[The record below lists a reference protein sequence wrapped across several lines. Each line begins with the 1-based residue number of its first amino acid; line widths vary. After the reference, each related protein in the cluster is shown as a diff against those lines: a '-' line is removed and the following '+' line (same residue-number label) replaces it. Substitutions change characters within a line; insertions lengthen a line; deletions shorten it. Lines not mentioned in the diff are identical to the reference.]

1 MAGSWAMAAGLKR
14 NSGCSTTSAPTAGEQ
29 SFANWAKSAKL
40 PPMRSMI
47 YVPSFIRGLSIIFLL
62 GLIANIGVPG
72 KQADSQ
78 WAPKTDQLPKLTKEE
93 TIDRYKIKIPGN
105 FTVHTRTG
113 DQKIISG
120 NIWVGEKRADG
131 VRPYLMLTIASPPKE
146 ELDKL
151 TLQQS
156 LSTFLAVLEKKQ
168 KNWKQ
173 NKVEEGVIGGIKFI
187 RSYWEGTEPKSG
199 RPLHGFN
206 YVAID
211 GERVINLSS
220 QDTDPFYK
228 ESLLLTESAVLTFKK
243 F

>member
-1 MAGSWAMAAGLKR
+1 M
-14 NSGCSTTSAPTAGEQ
+14 
-29 SFANWAKSAKL
+29 KL
-40 PPMRSMI
+40 I
-47 YVPSFIRGLSIIFLL
+47 YSPSFIRGLSIIFLL
-62 GLIANIGVPG
+62 GLIANIGVSG

-113 DQKIISG
+113 DPKIISG

>member
-1 MAGSWAMAAGLKR
+1 M
-14 NSGCSTTSAPTAGEQ
+14 
-29 SFANWAKSAKL
+29 KL
-40 PPMRSMI
+40 MI
-47 YVPSFIRGLSIIFLL
+47 HFPSFIRGLSIIFIL
-62 GLIANIGVPG
+62 GMIANIVVSG

-78 WAPKTDQLPKLTKEE
+78 WAPKADLLPKLTKEE

-105 FTVHTRTG
+105 YTVHTRTG
-113 DQKIISG
+113 DPKIISG
-120 NIWVGEKRADG
+120 NIWIGEKRADG

-173 NKVEEGVIGGIKFI
+173 NKVEEGLIGGIKFI
-187 RSYWEGTEPKSG
+187 RSYWEGIEPKTG

-211 GERVINLSS
+211 GERIINLSS

-228 ESLLLTESAVLTFKK
+228 ESLPLTESAVLTFKK